1 MRNQVFTGNTD
12 TNTVVYHNLNPPIM
26 TRYIR
31 FRPLAWRD
39 RISMR
44 IELYGCPWPEGN
56 VNIFAT
62 INFIT
67 VYLHQAKLT
76 KE

>member
-1 MRNQVFTGNTD
+1 
-12 TNTVVYHNLNPPIM
+12 M

-39 RISMR
+39 HISMR

-56 VNIFAT
+56 VNIFTT